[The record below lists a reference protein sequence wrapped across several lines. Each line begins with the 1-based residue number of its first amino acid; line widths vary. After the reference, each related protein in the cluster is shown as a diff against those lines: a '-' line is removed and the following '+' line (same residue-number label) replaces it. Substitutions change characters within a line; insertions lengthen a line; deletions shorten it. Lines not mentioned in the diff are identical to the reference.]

1 MSAALSLQTLVQII
15 LMKGPIYLSLEQS
28 LIELFGSSPLDRYC
42 LRPCIVQGMEVKSFS
57 FETVTGVGHG

>member
-15 LMKGPIYLSLEQS
+15 LMKGPILSLEQS

-42 LRPCIVQGMEVKSFS
+42 LRPCIIQAVEVKSFS